1 MGGILNQETNIEL
14 SKDYDSNLRV
24 YGAVKNNIYY
34 FFTKECNINNSKDW
48 RTITYGY
55 TQNEQREM
63 QSFIEDTFIKII
75 NDNIYTE
82 MNELEKVLAI
92 YKYFSGNIKY
102 NYDWLYGLNMSDNKF
117 LYPDIE
123 IYEALKTGYGV
134 CHTYTYLMEK
144 LIVIMIDLKTLEM

>member
-1 MGGILNQETNIEL
+1 
-14 SKDYDSNLRV
+14 
-24 YGAVKNNIYY
+24 
-34 FFTKECNINNSKDW
+34 
-48 RTITYGY
+48 
-55 TQNEQREM
+55 M

-123 IYEALKTGYGV
+123 IYEALKIYWR
-134 CHTYTYLMEK
+134 YEWYR
-144 LIVIMIDLKTLEM
+144 